1 MDDNRAS
8 HPASPTP
15 HNSMSPAIELAS
27 EVEKKKPKPEWRIP
41 LLRLRVNDV
50 SSEGSAAFFEH
61 INATT
66 LLREAV
72 VGVLEGLYTPE
83 TVPSR
88 SVEFTL
94 AVVVVC

>member
-1 MDDNRAS
+1 MDDKRAPHS
-8 HPASPTP
+8 ASPTP
-15 HNSMSPAIELAS
+15 HNSMSPAIESAL
-27 EVEKKKPKPEWRIP
+27 EVEKKKPEWRIP

-61 INATT
+61 INATA

-88 SVEFTL
+88 FVEITL
-94 AVVVVC
+94 